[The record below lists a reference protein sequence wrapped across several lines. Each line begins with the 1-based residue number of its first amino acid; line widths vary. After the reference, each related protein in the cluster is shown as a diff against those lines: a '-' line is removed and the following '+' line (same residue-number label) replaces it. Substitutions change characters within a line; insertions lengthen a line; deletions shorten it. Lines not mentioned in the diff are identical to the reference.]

1 VSNDR
6 PGGTARS
13 GPEFDPGPGPASRAA
28 EAPGDAR
35 PADHEPAGPDLP
47 GAVERSVRIVVV
59 EDHALVRE
67 GTAELLQRDPGLSVV
82 AQAGSAEE
90 AQQILADLRPDVAI
104 VDVELPGMNG
114 IALARSMADQG
125 QQTRVL
131 ILSAYDDYAYVI
143 GALEAGVAGYLLKTS
158 SARELCDAVRT
169 AAGGALVLDSEISRR
184 LTRRW
189 RSGPGKAS
197 PALTARETEVLRLLA
212 RGLPNKQIASQLG
225 LGLRTVESHVSNV
238 LSKLGLTSRTEAAL
252 YAVSHDMTSPGTKK
266 RRPG

>member
-1 VSNDR
+1 MNDDR
-6 PGGTARS
+6 PGPAGSA
-13 GPEFDPGPGPASRAA
+13 PGSGPASGAA
-28 EAPGDAR
+28 GAGDPAR
-35 PADHEPAGPDLP
+35 PLDDESAGPARP
-47 GAVERSVRIVVV
+47 GHGRRSVRIVVV

-82 AQAGSAEE
+82 GQAGSAEE
-90 AQQILADLRPDVAI
+90 AQKILGELRPDVAI

-114 IALARSMADQG
+114 IALARSIADQG

-143 GALEAGVAGYLLKTS
+143 GALEAGVSGYLLKTS

-169 AAGGALVLDSEISRR
+169 AAGGALVLDEAISRR

-189 RSGPGKAS
+189 RSGPQRAS
-197 PALTARETEVLRLLA
+197 PALTTRETDVLRLIA

-225 LGLRTVESHVSNV
+225 LGLRTVESHVSS
-238 LSKLGLTSRTEAAL
+238 LLGKLGLTSRTEAAL
-252 YAVSHDMTSPGTKK
+252 YAVSHHLTSPGPPE
-266 RRPG
+266 RPGSSGA